1 MKLDEFREAYAFNSH
16 RKKIF
21 QEFLDYASSV
31 NNYLSPYLILAY
43 GSFISEKKKPND
55 IDILLHGFVKT
66 RKFRE
71 FDIRKLLSRN
81 SVHVTNDIAALMQET
96 KLMTASEL
104 IEWFEN
110 ADKNKANKIKVGEW
124 VQIDF

>member
-1 MKLDEFREAYAFNSH
+1 MNMDEFRVTYAVNSH
-16 RKKIF
+16 RNRIF
-21 QEFLDYASSV
+21 LDFLDYANTV
-31 NNYLSPYLILAY
+31 NEYLSPYLLLAY
-43 GSFISEKKKPND
+43 GSFISEKENPND

-81 SVHVTNDIAALMQET
+81 SVHVTNDISALMQET

-104 IEWFEN
+104 IEWFES
-110 ADKNKANKIKVGEW
+110 AEGNKANEIKVGEW
-124 VQIDF
+124 VKIDF

>member
-1 MKLDEFREAYAFNSH
+1 MNMDEFREVYVFNSH
-16 RKKIF
+16 RNRIF
-21 QEFLDYASSV
+21 LDFLDYANTV
-31 NNYLSPYLILAY
+31 NEYLSPYLLLTY
-43 GSFISEKKKPND
+43 GSFVSGKEYPND

-71 FDIRKLLSRN
+71 FDIRMLLSRN
-81 SVHVTNDIAALMQET
+81 SVHVTNDISALMQET

-104 IEWFEN
+104 VEWFETGET
-110 ADKNKANKIKVGEW
+110 NKSNGIRVGKW